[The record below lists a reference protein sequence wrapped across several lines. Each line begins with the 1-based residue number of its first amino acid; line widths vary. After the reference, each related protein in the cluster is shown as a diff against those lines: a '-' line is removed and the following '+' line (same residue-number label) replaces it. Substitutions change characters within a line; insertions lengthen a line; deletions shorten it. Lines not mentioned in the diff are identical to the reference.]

1 VILLIAYVVIG
12 FTFAVAFVTAGIHRV
27 DPQAK
32 GTGLGFRAIVFPG
45 VAALWPWLVYRWLQ
59 SIPHRDKEPQQ

>member
-1 VILLIAYVVIG
+1 VTLLIAYVAIG
-12 FTFAVAFVTAGIHRV
+12 CAFAIAFVIAGIDRV

-45 VAALWPWLVYRWLQ
+45 VAALWPWLAYRWFQ
-59 SIPHRDKEPQQ
+59 SIPHRDKEPQ